1 LIRQDVHGWPLPR
14 WMRHGAVASRLRG
27 LSIKQRLRWLLV
39 FSLGC
44 FALCGLI
51 GVYILSTIRVNGPI
65 YERIKSSQDLVADIL
80 PPPAYIVEPYLITR
94 ELAEERNPEQRQIL
108 FNRLVDLHRAYQAR
122 YAYWSEAGLE
132 GELGAKFLRESD
144 VIVHAFFATA
154 FTDLA
159 HGLDARDDAA
169 IAQAMRKLK
178 ADYLAQRAVIEQVVR
193 LAHQR
198 SAQDEAAASH
208 RIRILFT
215 LLGCASLLILALFV
229 GIFLLVDRS
238 ITNPINEAVRVARE
252 IAAGDLN
259 LRFRRIGDDET
270 GQLLMALRDIVN
282 NIQRELIRSEKM
294 AALGTLVAGVAH
306 EMNTP
311 LSNGLMAVSTLDDET
326 RAFRSKAVGP
336 LRRTDWEAYMQ
347 TVAIAIELTQ
357 RNLER
362 AAGLVASFK
371 QVAVD
376 RASSQRRRF
385 ILRRVVDEIVQTL
398 RPTLKRLPIQI
409 EIAIPEPI
417 ILDSF
422 PGPLG
427 QVLTNLIENAAIH
440 AFDGRPGVIRVA
452 ARVDAAQCVV
462 LDVADD
468 GVGIA
473 PALRERVFEPFF
485 TTRMG
490 SGGSGLGL
498 YIVHNIVYE
507 VLGGALK
514 LSSTPG
520 LGSTFELT
528 IPLDAPPAVAP
539 PSA

>member
-1 LIRQDVHGWPLPR
+1 
-14 WMRHGAVASRLRG
+14 
-27 LSIKQRLRWLLV
+27 
-39 FSLGC
+39 
-44 FALCGLI
+44 
-51 GVYILSTIRVNGPI
+51 
-65 YERIKSSQDLVADIL
+65 
-80 PPPAYIVEPYLITR
+80 
-94 ELAEERNPEQRQIL
+94 
-108 FNRLVDLHRAYQAR
+108 
-122 YAYWSEAGLE
+122 
-132 GELGAKFLRESD
+132 
-144 VIVHAFFATA
+144 
-154 FTDLA
+154 
-159 HGLDARDDAA
+159 
-169 IAQAMRKLK
+169 
-178 ADYLAQRAVIEQVVR
+178 
-193 LAHQR
+193 
-198 SAQDEAAASH
+198 
-208 RIRILFT
+208 
-215 LLGCASLLILALFV
+215 
-229 GIFLLVDRS
+229 
-238 ITNPINEAVRVARE
+238 
-252 IAAGDLN
+252 
-259 LRFRRIGDDET
+259 
-270 GQLLMALRDIVN
+270 
-282 NIQRELIRSEKM
+282 
-294 AALGTLVAGVAH
+294 
-306 EMNTP
+306 
-311 LSNGLMAVSTLDDET
+311 
-326 RAFRSKAVGP
+326 
-336 LRRTDWEAYMQ
+336 
-347 TVAIAIELTQ
+347 
-357 RNLER
+357 
-362 AAGLVASFK
+362 
-371 QVAVD
+371 
-376 RASSQRRRF
+376 
-385 ILRRVVDEIVQTL
+385 
-398 RPTLKRLPIQI
+398 LKRLPIQI